1 MSKENYQFDTLKIR
15 AGYNPAEHNNSIQVP
30 IYQTAA
36 FDLVSTERAE
46 RIINFE
52 ELGYVYTR
60 VGNPTL
66 AALEARVAALD
77 GAAAAVSVASGMAAV
92 SYALLNAGEKGRIIV
107 AAQIYG
113 GTYDAYKKVYPRLG
127 VQIDIVKDV
136 NDLNA
141 IRALIKDDTRAIF
154 IESISNPIN
163 VVADIEAIANLAHE
177 YGLPLIVDNTFAT
190 PYLLNPIKYG
200 ADVVVYSATKALT
213 GHGSII
219 AGLILESGKFNWAGG
234 RHPHFTEKI
243 FTLNDKSIIEALP
256 DFPFTGRIRTNHLPL
271 LGASLS
277 PFEAYLAIQGIETL
291 SERVKKQTESAQ
303 KIAEYLLKHPKVS
316 WVSLPTLP
324 DSKYYD
330 LAKKYLKKGAG
341 GTFSFGFKGSEEEI
355 SQFIDKLKLFSY
367 HANVGDAR
375 SLVIN
380 SAKTTHGE
388 LTEDEQNI
396 AGVKPETIRLSIG
409 LEDVKDLIADLKQ
422 AFGK

>member
-1 MSKENYQFDTLKIR
+1 
-15 AGYNPAEHNNSIQVP
+15 
-30 IYQTAA
+30 
-36 FDLVSTERAE
+36 
-46 RIINFE
+46 
-52 ELGYVYTR
+52 
-60 VGNPTL
+60 
-66 AALEARVAALD
+66 
-77 GAAAAVSVASGMAAV
+77 
-92 SYALLNAGEKGRIIV
+92 
-107 AAQIYG
+107 
-113 GTYDAYKKVYPRLG
+113 
-127 VQIDIVKDV
+127 
-136 NDLNA
+136 
-141 IRALIKDDTRAIF
+141 
-154 IESISNPIN
+154 
-163 VVADIEAIANLAHE
+163 
-177 YGLPLIVDNTFAT
+177 
-190 PYLLNPIKYG
+190 
-200 ADVVVYSATKALT
+200 
-213 GHGSII
+213 
-219 AGLILESGKFNWAGG
+219 
-234 RHPHFTEKI
+234 
-243 FTLNDKSIIEALP
+243 
-256 DFPFTGRIRTNHLPL
+256 
-271 LGASLS
+271 
-277 PFEAYLAIQGIETL
+277 L